1 MFHLNARSIALLA
14 SAGALAVGLAACGSS
29 GSSST
34 TTAAAADTSGASS
47 GSGGAAVAISGSAG
61 IGDVLV
67 DSSGR
72 TLYLFEADTGDKST
86 CDGDCAKAWPP
97 LTSKGQPSAR
107 GGVDAGQ
114 LGTSTRNDGTTQV
127 TYFGHPL
134 YYFAGDSAPGQANG
148 NGIDHFGAEWYAL
161 TASGENAEGGASSAG
176 SSTTSDGST
185 SSTGDSK
192 GDYSY

>member
-1 MFHLNARSIALLA
+1 MFHPRARSIALLV
-14 SAGALAVGLAACGSS
+14 SAGALAVSLAACGSGS
-29 GSSST
+29 SSST
-34 TTAAAADTSGASS
+34 TSAAAASTAAASS
-47 GSGGAAVAISGSAG
+47 GSGGTTVAISGAAG

-86 CDGDCAKAWPP
+86 CNGDCAKAWPP
-97 LTSKGQPSAR
+97 FTTKGQASAG

-114 LGTSTRNDGTTQV
+114 LGTTTRDDGTTQV

-148 NGIDHFGAEWYAL
+148 NGSDAFGAEWYAL
-161 TASGENAEGGASSAG
+161 TASGDTAEGSASSEG
-176 SSTTSDGST
+176 SSTSSDEST
-185 SSTGDSK
+185 SSTDSK
-192 GDYSY
+192 GGYPSY